1 MKKRIINGILILSA
15 MIAFGL
21 ATYLAF
27 DYYMEK
33 SNSDYKAKKVVKKIK
48 KDTPISEP
56 VEKIYINNLPSYRE
70 QYNNEFIM
78 GRLKIPNIQ
87 LDTLVTRTDNNNYF
101 LNHNLYNEYDGI
113 GTAIFDF
120 RNDSLSTDRQIN
132 IYGHNTENM
141 DIYDKVPFVKLEAYV
156 NEETFNNAQD
166 IYLEIDEKE
175 IHYQVVAVK
184 IISNSDDEHMIIK
197 FNQDDLYQKHIDRL
211 LSNTLY
217 RNENIEITASDK
229 ILIIQTCHYNPYD
242 TYLLVIAK
250 ETI

>member
-1 MKKRIINGILILSA
+1 MKKRIINIILILI
-15 MIAFGL
+15 MITSFGTAGYLL
-21 ATYLAF
+21 A

-33 SNSDYKAKKVVKKIK
+33 NNPEYHVKKIVKTIK
-48 KDTPISEP
+48 KEEYPKEPIKQEY
-56 VEKIYINNLPSYRE
+56 VNNLPNYRQ
-70 QYNNEFIM
+70 QYNNEYIK

-101 LNHNLYNEYDGI
+101 LEHNLYNEYDGI

-250 ETI
+250 EV